1 MTGCFHI
8 NPLLTIPITIG
19 SYPILDQPPEYV
31 AIMDAI
37 SHPTTNQN
45 PNSNVN
51 ALHRN
56 FDTSTTETSI
66 NNEQVVRPQQ
76 LQPSAPSLE
85 TIKTTDAEP
94 AIPYP
99 QNG

>member
-1 MTGCFHI
+1 MTGCCHI
-8 NPLLTIPITIG
+8 NPTITIPITIG

-31 AIMDAI
+31 AIMNAI
-37 SHPTTNQN
+37 LHPTTNQN
-45 PNSNVN
+45 QNQNSNAN

-56 FDTSTTETSI
+56 VDTSTTTSE
-66 NNEQVVRPQQ
+66 NNEQVVRPQ
-76 LQPSAPSLE
+76 QPSAPSLE